1 MDKATAH
8 DIAQRFVDQ
17 DRESKWDIWEED
29 MPIDDEGNLF
39 LQLQNWSD
47 CEGERTYV
55 DVVEYPGDSVYI
67 GKRIEPMDDVGKI
80 AEAIMSACEECV
92 GCTN

>member
-17 DRESKWDIWEED
+17 DRESKWHIWEED
-29 MPIDDEGNLF
+29 TPIDDEGNLF

-47 CEGERTYV
+47 DDGERTYV
-55 DVVEYPGDSVYI
+55 DIVEYPGDSVYI
-67 GKRIEPMDDVGKI
+67 SKRIEPMDDVDKI
-80 AEAIMSACEECV
+80 AEAIMSACEEDAE
-92 GCTN
+92 